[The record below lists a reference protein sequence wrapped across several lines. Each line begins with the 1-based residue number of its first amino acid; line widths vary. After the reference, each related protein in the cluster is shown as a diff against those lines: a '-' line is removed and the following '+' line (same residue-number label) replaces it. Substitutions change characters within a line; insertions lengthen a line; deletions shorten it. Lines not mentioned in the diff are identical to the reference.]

1 VGINCAM
8 VSLFRRIGPA
18 GALAIAVLV
27 LAVPAQARAAGCP
40 SQPVTQTFLPWL
52 DPAWYVPAPGGDVEG
67 GGEAWA
73 LSGGAAVADGNEPFL
88 AGDRSLA
95 LPAGSSATTA
105 PMCVG
110 IEHPTVRL
118 FARNTGDPA
127 SLLAVSVVFRDP
139 LGLRHALPV
148 GAVAAGSEWAP
159 TPVMPVVANLLSL
172 LGDQDVSFRFAPVGD
187 GAWAID
193 DVYVDP
199 YKKG

>member
-1 VGINCAM
+1 M

-27 LAVPAQARAAGCP
+27 FAMPAEARAAGCP
-40 SQPVTQTFLPWL
+40 AQPVTQTFMPWL

-67 GGEAWA
+67 GGEWTF
-73 LSGGAAVADGNEPFL
+73 SGGAAVAAGNEPFL
-88 AGDRSLA
+88 AGERSLA

-118 FARNTGDPA
+118 FARNTGEPT
-127 SLLAVSVVFRDP
+127 SLLAVSVVFRDI
-139 LGLRHALPV
+139 LGVQRSLPV
-148 GAVAAGSEWAP
+148 GAVAASSSWAP

-172 LGDQDVSFRFAPVGD
+172 LGNRDVSFRFAPVGD
-187 GAWAID
+187 GAWTID